1 MKELINEKNTLL
13 RGLLYDG
20 AVNLTA
26 ISGKELVKTA
36 QKIHGLSRVCTAAL
50 GRTLLMTSMMGAQLK
65 GENHKV
71 TAMVRGGGPAGNI
84 ICTGRM
90 GGLVKGYIE
99 NPKLELPLAPNGK
112 LDVTMAVGWFGD
124 LTVIRDLGLKEPYV
138 GTCELFSGEIAE
150 DFARYFT
157 QSEQQPCLVYLGV
170 RMDAVSGDVRS
181 AGGLMI
187 SPLPNCPDDI
197 IDMLQERASAIS
209 SLSEMLEEHTL
220 EEALSILLEGMDL
233 VITDREEPAFVCDCS
248 RERLEQ
254 VLISLGKAELTD
266 MMEKDHMA
274 ELTCQFCNKTYRFE
288 EAELAALLREA
299 EEKGCQNG

>member
-1 MKELINEKNTLL
+1 MSELVNEKNTLL
-13 RGLLYDG
+13 RGLLFDG

-26 ISGKELVKTA
+26 ISAKQLVADA

-50 GRTLLMTSMMGAQLK
+50 GRTLLMTAMMGAQLK
-65 GENHKV
+65 NETDKV

-84 ICTGRM
+84 VCTGRA
-90 GGLVKGYIE
+90 GGVVKGYIE
-99 NPKLELPLAPNGK
+99 NPALELPLAPNGK
-112 LDVTMAVGWFGD
+112 LDVSTAVGWFGD

-170 RMDAVSGDVRS
+170 RMDAVSGELRS

-187 SPLPNCPDDI
+187 SPLPNCPDHI
-197 IDMLQERASAIS
+197 IDELQERASAIGG
-209 SLSEMLEEHTL
+209 LSEMLETKPL
-220 EEALSILLEGMDL
+220 EAALAELLCGMEL
-233 VITDREEPAFVCDCS
+233 EITGRAEPEFCCDCS

-254 VLISLGKAELTD
+254 VLISLGRAELTD
-266 MMEKDHMA
+266 MIEKDHQA
-274 ELTCQFCNKTYRFE
+274 ELTCQFCNKVYLFKE
-288 EAELAALLREA
+288 EELAELLREA
-299 EEKGCQNG
+299 EDKECQNE

>member
-1 MKELINEKNTLL
+1 MCELTNEKNTLI

-26 ISGKELVKTA
+26 ISAKDLVVDA

-50 GRTLLMTSMMGAQLK
+50 GRTLLMTSMMGVQLK
-65 GENHKV
+65 SETDKV

-84 ICTGRM
+84 ICTGRA
-90 GGLVKGYIE
+90 GGIVKGYIE
-99 NPKLELPLAPNGK
+99 NPALELPLAPNGK
-112 LDVTMAVGWFGD
+112 LDVSMAVGWFGD

-170 RMDAVSGDVRS
+170 RMDATSGDVRS

-187 SPLPNCPDDI
+187 SPLPNCPDEILDV
-197 IDMLQERASAIS
+197 LQERASSIS
-209 SLSEMLEEHTL
+209 SLSEMLETKSL
-220 EEALSILLEGMDL
+220 EEALNELLDGMDFH
-233 VITDREEPAFVCDCS
+233 VTDRAEPAFRCDCS

-254 VLISLGKAELTD
+254 VLISLGREEIKD
-266 MMEKDHMA
+266 MMEQDHQA
-274 ELTCQFCNKTYRFE
+274 EITCQFCNKTYLFNE
-288 EAELAALLREA
+288 NDLAEILREA
-299 EEKGCQNG
+299 EDKGCQNA